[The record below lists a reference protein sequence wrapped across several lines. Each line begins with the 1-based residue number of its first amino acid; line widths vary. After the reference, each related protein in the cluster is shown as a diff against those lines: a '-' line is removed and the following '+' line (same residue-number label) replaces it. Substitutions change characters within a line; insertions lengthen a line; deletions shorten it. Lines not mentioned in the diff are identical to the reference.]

1 MTRPLTV
8 PMVNPPPVLIS
19 GIIEM
24 VAPGADQEGE
34 AVSVS
39 VARGLRAVPRAVSVA
54 AVSGLFVAAP
64 AFAGGG
70 GESYNNVGIN
80 IRGGDAT
87 AISKCVNIAKKQA
100 TYEKK
105 GKYARAEKQK
115 QKLEQ
120 LNFCEKVAVA
130 EGGDVTLKD
139 VDITIFQEDGS
150 KKSVNN
156 VTIKLR
162 GGDAYAVSSCVNYAK
177 GGGSV
182 EQTNVCSGAKA
193 QGGDVTLNNV
203 ELFIV
208 QD

>member
-1 MTRPLTV
+1 M
-8 PMVNPPPVLIS
+8 
-19 GIIEM
+19 
-24 VAPGADQEGE
+24 
-34 AVSVS
+34 SVS
-39 VARGLRAVPRAVSVA
+39 VARGLRALPRAVSVA

-70 GESYNNVGIN
+70 GGGETYNNVGLN

-105 GKYARAEKQK
+105 GKWDKAAKEKQK
-115 QKLEQ
+115 LDQM
-120 LNFCEKVAVA
+120 NFCDKVTVA
-130 EGGDVTLKD
+130 EGGDVTLKN
-139 VDITIFQEDGS
+139 VTIDIIQEDGS
-150 KKSVNN
+150 KKHVNN
-156 VTIKLR
+156 ATIKIR
-162 GGDAYAVSSCVNYAK
+162 GGDAYAVASCVNYAK

-203 ELFIV
+203 ELFII
-208 QD
+208 QGD